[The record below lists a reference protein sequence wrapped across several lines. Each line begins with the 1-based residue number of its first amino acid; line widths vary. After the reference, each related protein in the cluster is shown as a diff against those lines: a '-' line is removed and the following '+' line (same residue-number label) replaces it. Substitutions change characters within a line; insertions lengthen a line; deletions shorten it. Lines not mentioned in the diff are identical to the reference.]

1 MPIKTQNAMK
11 RQIKACNKIIYLVVI
26 IAEKK
31 RKNKHS
37 ICGNLC
43 DIVLHAYQDTFNI
56 YSNGE

>member
-1 MPIKTQNAMK
+1 MK
-11 RQIKACNKIIYLVVI
+11 IHITHTHHCYKIIYLVVI

-56 YSNGE
+56 YTNGE